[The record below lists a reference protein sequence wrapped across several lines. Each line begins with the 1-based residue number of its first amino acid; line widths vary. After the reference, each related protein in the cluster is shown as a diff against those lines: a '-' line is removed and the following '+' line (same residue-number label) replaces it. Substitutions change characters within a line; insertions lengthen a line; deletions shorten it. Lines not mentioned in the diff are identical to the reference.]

1 MDTQEKSRLF
11 KFLKIDS
18 ILENLTGL
26 IEARLELAKLEIK
39 EEVAKVGAMII
50 AGVVFSF
57 LAVMIVIFFS
67 MSAATFINSLM
78 GSKWTGYALV
88 TGFYLVILVLLI
100 VFKVHIA
107 LQKKTEGVL
116 IENTESEETDEEGE
130 GVE

>member
-18 ILENLTGL
+18 IIENLTGL

-67 MSAATFINSLM
+67 MAAATFINSLM
-78 GSKWTGYALV
+78 DSKWTGYALV
-88 TGFYLVILVLLI
+88 TGFYLLILVLLI

-107 LQKKTEGVL
+107 LQKKIEGALIQNTDKEETE
-116 IENTESEETDEEGE
+116 EESEGID
-130 GVE
+130 